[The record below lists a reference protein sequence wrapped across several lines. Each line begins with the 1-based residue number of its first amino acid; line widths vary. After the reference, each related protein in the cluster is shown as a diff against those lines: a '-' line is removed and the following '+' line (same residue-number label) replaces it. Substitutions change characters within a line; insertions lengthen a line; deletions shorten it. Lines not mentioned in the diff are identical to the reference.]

1 MVNRILLP
9 TGEDNVGAR
18 TKQIKANIMF
28 MYNNL
33 YTTITTQF
41 IQIDIYI
48 STMGRSKQENAR
60 EKSRA

>member
-18 TKQIKANIMF
+18 TKQIKANIMI